1 MVAQGAST
9 ATKQLLQ
16 NATSDAISSGAI
28 TSQVKAQLDA
38 RAGRASLTLTL
49 TLTLTVTLTLT
60 LALAQPS
67 PSP

>member
-28 TSQVKAQLDA
+28 TSQVKAQLDPP
-38 RAGRASLTLTL
+38 RAVQPRPRAAQLPRAQRRRQPRGRL
-49 TLTLTVTLTLT
+49 VWG
-60 LALAQPS
+60 
-67 PSP
+67 